1 MVGLRGFIGCMWVA
15 YQILVYWMSFVLILL
30 KVMIFIVMEAKVNTI
45 ITIIFRVA
53 IFIIII
59 IAILYD
65 FI

>member
-1 MVGLRGFIGCMWVA
+1 
-15 YQILVYWMSFVLILL
+15 
-30 KVMIFIVMEAKVNTI
+30 MIFIVMEAKVNTI

-59 IAILYD
+59 AILYD

>member
-1 MVGLRGFIGCMWVA
+1 
-15 YQILVYWMSFVLILL
+15 
-30 KVMIFIVMEAKVNTI
+30 MIFIVMEAKVNTI